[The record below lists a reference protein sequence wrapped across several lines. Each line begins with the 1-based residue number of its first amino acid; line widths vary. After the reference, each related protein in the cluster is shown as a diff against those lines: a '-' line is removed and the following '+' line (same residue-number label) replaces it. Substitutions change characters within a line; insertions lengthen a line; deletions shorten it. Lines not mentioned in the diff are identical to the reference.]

1 MKIKILLLSLLL
13 SSGVIFGQN
22 VKIDGTLLNSSEKS
36 ISLLNVI
43 SGETVYE
50 ADVVDGKFSFDFILE
65 NEDILALFL
74 DRDNYQL
81 LVIKPKEKIEISYD
95 LDGDFTVSGSE
106 GSLFYKESIEKFAD
120 VPTEEAQNDFLIE
133 IVKNNPGKLAVVL
146 FAMYIDINENVELH
160 KEFVASIKDLNGIA
174 IVDDYIASYDNEMKL
189 AIGSIAP
196 EIAQPDEDGNIIKLS
211 SLRGQYVLIDFWA
224 AWCGPCRRENPNV
237 VAAYNKYHD
246 KGFTV
251 YGVSFD
257 DTKSKWLQAVEDD
270 ELTQWP
276 QVSDLKGW
284 QNAAGQEYGI
294 SSIPSNFLID
304 PEGKI
309 IAKNLRGA
317 ALERKL
323 EEIFDK

>member
-1 MKIKILLLSLLL
+1 M

-22 VKIDGTLLNSSEKS
+22 VKIDGTLLNSSAKT

-43 SGETVYE
+43 TGETVYE
-50 ADVVDGKFSFDFILE
+50 SDVVDGKFSFDFKLE
-65 NEDILALFL
+65 NEDVLALFL

-81 LVIKPKEKIEISYD
+81 LVIKPGENITISYD
-95 LDGDFTVSGSE
+95 LSGDFTVSGSE
-106 GSLFYKESIEKFAD
+106 GSSFYKESIEKFANLPD
-120 VPTEEAQNDFLIE
+120 EDAQNDFLIDL
-133 IVKNNPGKLAVVL
+133 VKNNPGNLAAVL
-146 FAMYIDINENVELH
+146 FAMYVDINSNVELH
-160 KEFVASIKDLNGIA
+160 KNFIASIQDLKGVS
-174 IVDDYIASYDNEMKL
+174 IVDEYIASYDNEMKL
-189 AIGSIAP
+189 AIGSVAP
-196 EIAQPDEDGNIIKLS
+196 EIEQPDKDGNIIKLS

-224 AWCGPCRRENPNV
+224 SWCSPCRGENPNV
-237 VAAYNKYHD
+237 VAAYNKYNK

-257 DTKSKWLQAVEDD
+257 NTKSKWLKAVEDD
-270 ELTQWP
+270 KLTQWS

-304 PEGKI
+304 PDGKI
-309 IAKNLRGA
+309 IAKNLRGS
-317 ALERKL
+317 ALDRKL